1 MDKRIDII
9 VGIAVFF
16 MILANFS
23 PYFINEPSFI
33 FRLFYSIVAPI
44 FIIFSNFTITYN
56 YYFKKYSYFYYFKR
70 GLYIIMWAIFVDC
83 FIYKIFPFNSFGVL
97 YIIGFS
103 IIINS
108 FFLKLS
114 PFLIFIISNF
124 IFILTP
130 FLHIKLG
137 YNKTPFEANLFDFNS
152 FYFILKNYSL
162 KHFLIDG
169 YFPIFPFLGI
179 ALTGIFFFDLYYN
192 KREIFFKKSLF
203 LISLLIFLFLSLK
216 LYNIKDML
224 FIRGGSAGLFY
235 PPTIY
240 FIYWSLSLVFV
251 LFYLL
256 LNIPDSILN
265 NNKFFIFLTNLGK
278 NALFIYV
285 FHLFFAEY
293 FFKFIEN
300 FFKIHNTK
308 FSLFYLILFYILFL
322 IILNYLI
329 NFLSIL
335 KKINEI

>member
-1 MDKRIDII
+1 
-9 VGIAVFF
+9 
-16 MILANFS
+16 
-23 PYFINEPSFI
+23 
-33 FRLFYSIVAPI
+33 
-44 FIIFSNFTITYN
+44 
-56 YYFKKYSYFYYFKR
+56 
-70 GLYIIMWAIFVDC
+70 
-83 FIYKIFPFNSFGVL
+83 
-97 YIIGFS
+97 
-103 IIINS
+103 
-108 FFLKLS
+108 
-114 PFLIFIISNF
+114 
-124 IFILTP
+124 
-130 FLHIKLG
+130 
-137 YNKTPFEANLFDFNS
+137 
-152 FYFILKNYSL
+152 
-162 KHFLIDG
+162 
-169 YFPIFPFLGI
+169 
-179 ALTGIFFFDLYYN
+179 
-192 KREIFFKKSLF
+192 
-203 LISLLIFLFLSLK
+203 
-216 LYNIKDML
+216 ML

-265 NNKFFIFLTNLGK
+265 NNKFFIFLSNLGK

-308 FSLFYLILFYILFL
+308 FSLFYLILFCILFL